1 MWNEK
6 KNCLNKVDKFRCKL
20 LMKKNMNKKDW
31 SSCYR
36 KKEMWSWKM
45 KKKKKRKKERKKKG
59 KENFTNLYLVMVE
72 YFKYI

>member
-1 MWNEK
+1 MKK

-36 KKEMWSWKM
+36 KKEMWSWK
-45 KKKKKRKKERKKKG
+45 RKKKG
-59 KENFTNLYLVMVE
+59 KENFTNPYLVMVE